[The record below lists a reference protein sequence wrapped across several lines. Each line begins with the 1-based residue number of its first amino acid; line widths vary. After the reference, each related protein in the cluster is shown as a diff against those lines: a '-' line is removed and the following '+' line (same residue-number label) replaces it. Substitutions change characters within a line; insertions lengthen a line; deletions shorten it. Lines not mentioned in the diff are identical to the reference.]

1 MLSVG
6 AARTPHLPGRDA
18 CNISKEILRR
28 VPNGGLDVKVS
39 GQLAAEL
46 DKDGTKAA

>member
-6 AARTPHLPGRDA
+6 TPRATDLPGRDA
-18 CNISKEILRR
+18 CNIGEEILRR
-28 VPNGGLDVKVS
+28 VPNGGLDVEVA